1 MSQHARPAV
10 TVRSQTVRR
19 CVTKAVYGH
28 GMYKMI
34 AFSALAALCVA
45 GCNKKK
51 EEGGGSTA
59 AMTKEDK
66 GGPAKPPES
75 SGAVTINGSGSTFQK
90 PYQEVAID
98 AFTKANAGVKI
109 NYGGGGSGKG
119 RQDLADQVVDFAGA
133 DSPYKDAD
141 LAKTKGG
148 DVLYFPILLGAITV
162 SYNVD
167 GVDKLQLSPATIAK
181 IFQRDIKKWNDKEI
195 AADNPGAKLP
205 DADIVVAHRSDGSG
219 TTENFA
225 KYLDK
230 AAQGVWKLKSG
241 ATVEWPADT
250 QAGNGNPGVA
260 QIVKSTPGAIG
271 YVDLSDAK
279 ASGLKFASV
288 KNQGGKFVEPT
299 SDSASAA
306 GDGIEVKD
314 NLLFSALDPKGDAA
328 YPITYQS
335 WVIVYAKQ
343 TDHAKGTALKSFL
356 KFLVSD
362 GQAQLKGLDFAPLP
376 RSLADKAIAQLDK
389 IQVP

>member
-1 MSQHARPAV
+1 
-10 TVRSQTVRR
+10 
-19 CVTKAVYGH
+19 
-28 GMYKMI
+28 MYKTI
-34 AFSALAALCVA
+34 AVCALAALCLPA
-45 GCNKKK
+45 CSKKK
-51 EEGGGSTA
+51 DEGSGGTGA
-59 AMTKEDK
+59 AMVKDDK
-66 GGPAKPPES
+66 SADKAPSGPVSLNA
-75 SGAVTINGSGSTFQK
+75 SGSTFQK
-90 PYQEVAID
+90 PFQETAIEG
-98 AFTKANAGVKI
+98 FTKANKDVKI

-141 LAKTKGG
+141 LAKNKGG

-162 SYNVD
+162 SYNVE
-167 GVDKLQLSPATIAK
+167 GVDKLQLSPQTIAK
-181 IFQRDIKKWNDKEI
+181 IFQRDIKKWNDKDI

-219 TTENFA
+219 TTDNFT

-230 AAQGVWKLKSG
+230 AAKDVWKLKSG
-241 ATVEWPADT
+241 STVEWPADT

-260 QIVKSTPGAIG
+260 QIVKTTKGAVG

-279 ASGLKFASV
+279 ASGLAFATV
-288 KNQGGKFVEPT
+288 KNQAGKYIEAS

-343 TDHAKGTALKSFL
+343 ADHTKGAALKAYI
-356 KFLVSD
+356 KYLVTD
-362 GQAQLKGLDFAPLP
+362 GQPQLKALDFAPLP
-376 RSLADKAIAQLDK
+376 RSLADKAVAQLDK

>member
-1 MSQHARPAV
+1 
-10 TVRSQTVRR
+10 
-19 CVTKAVYGH
+19 
-28 GMYKMI
+28 MYKMI

-51 EEGGGSTA
+51 DEGGGGPGPI
-59 AMTKEDK
+59 TKDDK
-66 GGPAKPPES
+66 GAPPAKAPES
-75 SGAVTINGSGSTFQK
+75 AGPVTVNGSGSTFQK
-90 PYQEVAID
+90 SYQEVAID
-98 AFTKANAGVKI
+98 AFTKTNPGVKI

-141 LAKTKGG
+141 LAKNKGG

-167 GVDKLQLSPATIAK
+167 GVDKLQLSPGTIAK

-205 DADIVVAHRSDGSG
+205 DADIIVAHRSDGSG
-219 TTENFA
+219 TTDNFT

-230 AAQGVWKLKSG
+230 TAKDVWKLKSG

-260 QIVKSTPGAIG
+260 QIVKSTKGAIG

-288 KNQGGKFVEPT
+288 KNQAGKFIEPT

-306 GDGIEVKD
+306 GDGIDVKD

-335 WVIVYAKQ
+335 WVLVYAKQ
-343 TDHAKGTALKSFL
+343 ADHAKGTALRSYI
-356 KFLVSD
+356 KFLVTD
-362 GQAQLKGLDFAPLP
+362 GQAQLKALDFAPLP
-376 RSLADKAIAQLDK
+376 KGLADKAVAQLDK

>member
-1 MSQHARPAV
+1 
-10 TVRSQTVRR
+10 
-19 CVTKAVYGH
+19 
-28 GMYKMI
+28 MYKLI
-34 AFSALAALCVA
+34 AFSALAALSVG
-45 GCNKKK
+45 GCSGCKKK
-51 EEGGGSTA
+51 EEGGGA
-59 AMTKEDK
+59 AMTDK
-66 GGPAKPPES
+66 GGPAKSPES
-75 SGAVTINGSGSTFQK
+75 GGAVTINGSGSTFQK
-90 PYQEVAID
+90 PYQEIAVE
-98 AFTKANAGVKI
+98 AFTKSNASVKI

-141 LAKTKGG
+141 LAKNKGG

-162 SYNVD
+162 SFNVD
-167 GVDKLQLSPATIAK
+167 GVDKLQLSPGTVAK

-219 TTENFA
+219 TTDNFT
-225 KYLDK
+225 KYLDRT
-230 AAQGVWKLKSG
+230 ATGVWKLKTG

-288 KNQGGKFVEPT
+288 KNQGGKFIEPT

-306 GDGIEVKD
+306 GDGIDVKD

-343 TDHAKGTALKSFL
+343 SDHAKGTALKSFI
-356 KFLVSD
+356 KYLVGD
-362 GQAQLKGLDFAPLP
+362 GQAQLKALDFAPLP
-376 RSLADKAIAQLDK
+376 KGLADKAVAQLDK